1 MSGSQHHY
9 QCTVTWTGNTGSGT
23 STYRSYER
31 AHQIGSGDKPA
42 IPGSS
47 DPAFRGDP
55 QRWNPEELL
64 LASLSSCHMLFF
76 LHFASTAGVVVLD
89 YVDTPTG
96 TMVEEGSGG
105 HFTEVTLHPQV
116 TVARTE
122 MIAACHDLHHQ
133 AHAACYIASSVN
145 FPVRHRPSTTASQ
158 PAPTT

>member
-1 MSGSQHHY
+1 MRQHRY
-9 QCTVTWTGNTGSGT
+9 EVTNRWTGNLGTGT
-23 STYRSYER
+23 SNYRAYSRNHEL
-31 AHQIGSGDKPA
+31 STPA
-42 IPGSS
+42 KNAPIPGSS

-105 HFTEVTLHPQV
+105 HFPEVTLQPQV
-116 TVARTE
+116 TVARAE
-122 MIAACHDLHHQ
+122 MIAACDDPISPL
-133 AHAACYIASSVN
+133 ARASSVRGA
-145 FPVRHRPSTTASQ
+145 VARL
-158 PAPTT
+158 